1 MKEILK
7 TSLQVFYKL
16 MLGII
21 LIATFVLPVA
31 CMVMTESVITYI
43 ICPLILLYMVSLF
56 AAILIHK
63 I

>member
-21 LIATFVLPVA
+21 LIATFVFPVVY
-31 CMVMTESVITYI
+31 MVMTESVIAYI
-43 ICPLILLYMVSLF
+43 ICPLILLYMISLF